1 MSLIPAEVPMSV
13 LSSTPVVEPVSPDLV
28 TERFPRAARHL
39 LGVAWFAIS
48 SSLATFVYPRRL
60 L

>member
-1 MSLIPAEVPMSV
+1 MSV